1 MKKYLGLLS
10 VVVMVVLLGGCSQSA
25 KTSAETDT
33 FMQSPMDGTEVSI
46 IVEHEGDKVT
56 DVSAKAVFD
65 NEKLKITD
73 KETAEQV
80 ADAFEKASNLED
92 AKMEYTKKETVITY
106 KAPANSVKSG
116 SSYKDGEEQLTKMGF
131 EKK

>member
-10 VVVMVVLLGGCSQSA
+10 IVVMVVLLGACSQGA

-33 FMQSPMDGTEVSI
+33 FVQSPMDGMEVSI
-46 IVEHEGDKVT
+46 IVEHEGDKT
-56 DVSAKAVFD
+56 IGVSAKAVFD

-73 KETAEQV
+73 KAAAEQV

-92 AKMEYTKKETVITY
+92 AKMDYTKNETVITY
-106 KAPANSVKSG
+106 KAPANTVKSG
-116 SSYKDGEEQLTKMGF
+116 SSYKDSEEELTKLGF